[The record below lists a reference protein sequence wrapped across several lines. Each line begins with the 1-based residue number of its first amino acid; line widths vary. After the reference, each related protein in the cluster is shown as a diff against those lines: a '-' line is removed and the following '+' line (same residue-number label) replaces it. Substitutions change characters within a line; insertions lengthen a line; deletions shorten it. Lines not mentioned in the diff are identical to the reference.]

1 MERKKNIAPK
11 WKRRT
16 EKNAV
21 ACVQKKTPNQID
33 VETFENISEICMK
46 SG

>member
-1 MERKKNIAPK
+1 METENRKKCCGM
-11 WKRRT
+11 RT
-16 EKNAV
+16 
-21 ACVQKKTPNQID
+21 KKTPNQID